1 MNKLAKLSAFVVA
14 GSALATPVAA
24 QDTAQDVE
32 KRLRELEQKV
42 KVLDRQRKIDEQI
55 PAATEYDV
63 ISLQQSLENFR
74 WEWGRARDLHTA
86 LTRRSLQIGGVV
98 QARAGWSEEE
108 VTNDSLYERDS
119 SFDIGAALLTFR
131 GNLYRDYE
139 EGRNLD
145 YRLSFG
151 ASPQAN
157 APSLDVLDANI
168 TYNLWPTLDKETGR
182 LAVTAGQ
189 RLLPFGLE
197 VSASEELKPV
207 IRNAQFAS
215 EMGLSS
221 RQIGVFVT
229 GDLDPFVDHGFNYRA
244 PRIAFDFGLVNGAG
258 ANNSDDNGKKDLVG
272 RVQWIVPV
280 EDYNSLL
287 REIKVGVSGYYGH
300 RNLDPGSGQEPI
312 GTGKKNRFGLDVSYN
327 HNPIGLTVEY
337 VRGSDE
343 QLSEGVETDRDS
355 ESTVATLFWNEGEQF
370 VGSYR
375 GQARYDD
382 WWPNTYQPFFRWDRF
397 DPDTDESGD
406 HRTVY
411 TLGFNLFFAQ
421 TTKFQIN
428 LNRIEDKSTN
438 SENHELLTQLQFG
451 F

>member
-1 MNKLAKLSAFVVA
+1 MNKLVPLTAFLLAASAI
-14 GSALATPVAA
+14 TRPVAA
-24 QDTAQDVE
+24 QEFED
-32 KRLRELEQKV
+32 RLQELEKKV
-42 KVLDRQRKIDEQI
+42 EALDRQNKIDQQI

-63 ISLQQSLENFR
+63 IGLQQSLENFR
-74 WEWGRARDLHTA
+74 WEWSRARELNTA
-86 LTRRSLQIGGVV
+86 LSTRSLQIGGVV
-98 QARAGWSEEE
+98 QALAGWSEQE
-108 VTNDSLYERDS
+108 VSNDTLYERDS

-157 APSLDVLDANI
+157 APSLSVLDANI

-182 LAVTAGQ
+182 LSVTAGQ

-215 EMGLSS
+215 GLGLSS
-221 RQIGVFVT
+221 RQIGVFIT
-229 GDLDPFVDHGFNYRA
+229 GDLKPFVDHGFNYRA
-244 PRIAFDFGLVNGAG
+244 PVIAFDFGLVNGAG

-272 RVQWIVPV
+272 RVQWIFPV
-280 EDYNSLL
+280 EDYNSLW

-300 RNLDPGSGQEPI
+300 RNLDPGPDQPPI
-312 GTGKKNRFGLDVSYN
+312 GTGKKNRFGVDVSYN
-327 HNPIGLTVEY
+327 HNPIGVTIEY
-337 VRGSDE
+337 VVGSDE
-343 QLSEGVETDRDS
+343 RLIDGVESERDA
-355 ESTVATLFWNEGEQF
+355 ESTVATLFWNKGEQF
-370 VGSYR
+370 VRAYR

-382 WWPNTYQPFFRWDRF
+382 WWPSTYQPFFRWDRF
-397 DPDTDESGD
+397 DPDTDASGD
-406 HRTVY
+406 VRSVY
-411 TLGFNLFFAQ
+411 TLGFNFFFAQ

-428 LNRIEDKSTN
+428 LNRVDDEATN
-438 SENHELLTQLQFG
+438 TENHELLAQLQFG